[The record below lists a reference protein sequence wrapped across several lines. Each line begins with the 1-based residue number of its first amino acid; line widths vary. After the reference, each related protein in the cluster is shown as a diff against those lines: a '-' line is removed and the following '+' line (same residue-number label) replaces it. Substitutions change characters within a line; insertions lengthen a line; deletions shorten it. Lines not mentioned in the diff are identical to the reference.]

1 MVRLMEYC
9 TYMCTCICTKLKV
22 MVCDWLVHSMCF
34 CICGHAHALVC
45 CHWIIL
51 HLTTS
56 ECVCV
61 GGGGGGSQDV
71 VYSLFT
77 LAGPCTT
84 VPLTI
89 LQAAARAMAQ
99 SVVLHWLGPLL
110 LLFII
115 LAHQLPQLFLFLH
128 PFGAVVY
135 NGVVTS
141 EGFCLALVIALISK
155 RSFMKISLKLNESQS
170 AYHVQYQ
177 HTRDK
182 CHRNTAKTRVA

>member
-1 MVRLMEYC
+1 MHLYK
-9 TYMCTCICTKLKV
+9 TKSYGL
-22 MVCDWLVHSMCF
+22 WLTGAFYVLLYLWSCSCLGLLPLNNSAF
-34 CICGHAHALVC
+34 NNLWV
-45 CHWIIL
+45 
-51 HLTTS
+51 
-56 ECVCV
+56 CVCV
-61 GGGGGGSQDV
+61 WGGGGESQDV

-77 LAGPCTT
+77 LAGPCIT

-99 SVVLHWLGPLL
+99 SVVLHWHGPLL

-155 RSFMKISLKLNESQS
+155 RSFMKISLKLNASQS